1 MLGLGLAII
10 ASVMFSD
17 DATRAKLV
25 PIEEPEDPAADRET
39 VAAEAERTATWQTY
53 HCNLLHRYYDG
64 PEEVLP
70 IAELLGFADGEN
82 DEAVKARCREF
93 LAPVQR
99 MGGWPSGQPQQDNFV
114 VCAGF
119 AFVLRGMVPLSVA
132 PDPDDLKSGYVAY
145 GTPGAW
151 TRTQRL
157 VSGHPVRL
165 GHYAVRITQANDR
178 CVIVAAERSGR
189 RRDIPGS
196 IVRVQ

>member
-99 MGGWPSGQPQQDNFV
+99 MGGMAQWPAA
-114 VCAGF
+114 AG
-119 AFVLRGMVPLSVA
+119 
-132 PDPDDLKSGYVAY
+132 
-145 GTPGAW
+145 
-151 TRTQRL
+151 
-157 VSGHPVRL
+157 
-165 GHYAVRITQANDR
+165 
-178 CVIVAAERSGR
+178 
-189 RRDIPGS
+189 
-196 IVRVQ
+196 